1 MQYLDLLGLQQLW
14 TSAKAKFAT
23 KGTLANSGITD
34 GYSSIETGTV
44 VPIRNIENGILAD
57 IITGSDNHK
66 IKTQYVSVDVTGGLA
81 TTSYVDTKVGAVTVP
96 AYTLTKSTSTDYAAV
111 YHLQKDG
118 ANVGE
123 AINIPKDMVVESGKV
138 VWGSYADGK
147 FTPATDKTNATPYVE
162 LTLANSS
169 ANKIYIAVADLVN
182 EHQAGTGISI
192 TNNTDGTRTI
202 GITNALN
209 TKIDDS
215 FVRFDVAKG
224 VDWKGNGIQM
234 HKNSGS
240 IHTLLKAGEDESLVI
255 TDENVGSTKVPTIT
269 LNSTIRDEINT
280 TKSTADTNKTN
291 LEALT
296 KRVDGI
302 VATGGEAN
310 QNAYS
315 NIKVGSTTLAATSK
329 TDTVVFTAGR
339 SISVAGGTVGGNKS
353 VSVSHVVPTGAA
365 ANTTG
370 FYKFATDSTGH
381 ATNLTAVAAS
391 DINALIGAHSLT
403 LSNTNA
409 TNDTA
414 AITIGSTSY
423 TVGPIPL
430 GNETDP
436 AEGTVRYILNH

>member
-23 KGTLANSGITD
+23 KDTLANSGITD
-34 GYSSIETGTV
+34 GYSSIETGSV
-44 VPIRNIENGILAD
+44 VPIKNLKNGILAD

-66 IKTQYVSVDVTGGLA
+66 LKTQYVTVDATGGLA
-81 TTSYVDTKVGAVTVP
+81 TTSYVDTKVGAVKVP

-138 VWGSYADGK
+138 VWGSYSDGV
-147 FTPATDKTNATPYVE
+147 FTPATDKKDATPYVE
-162 LTLANSS
+162 LTLANST

-182 EHQAGTGISI
+182 EHKAGTGISI

-202 GITNALN
+202 ALASTYIGNINKSVKSFSKTTQSIAAVVNDGTFIDIISPGDGITFSATENALAAVTIDDTTM
-209 TKIDDS
+209 TKI
-215 FVRFDVAKG
+215 
-224 VDWKGNGIQM
+224 
-234 HKNSGS
+234 
-240 IHTLLKAGEDESLVI
+240 
-255 TDENVGSTKVPTIT
+255 
-269 LNSTIRDEINT
+269 NT
-280 TKSTADTNKTN
+280 AKSTADTNKTN

-310 QNAYS
+310 QDAYS

-329 TDTVVFTAGR
+329 TDTVEFAG
-339 SISVAGGTVGGNKS
+339 SGMITVAGSTAAGKKITIIHGT
-353 VSVSHVVPTGAA
+353 PTGAA
-365 ANTTG
+365 TNTAG

-391 DINALIGAHSLT
+391 DITALIGAHSLT
-403 LSNTNA
+403 LSKTNA
-409 TNDTA
+409 NNDTA

-430 GNETDP
+430 GDSTNP
-436 AEGTVRYILNH
+436 VEGTVHYILNH

>member
-34 GYSSIETGTV
+34 GYSSIETGSV

-66 IKTQYVSVDVTGGLA
+66 IKTQYVTVDTAGGLA
-81 TTSYVDTKVGAVTVP
+81 TTNYVDTKVGAVKVP
-96 AYTLTKSTSTDYAAV
+96 AYTLTKSTSTNYAAV

-138 VWGSYADGK
+138 VWGSYVDGV
-147 FTPATDKTNATPYVE
+147 FTPATDKKNATPYVE

-182 EHQAGTGISI
+182 EHKAGTGIAI

-202 GITNALN
+202 ALTSTYNAMVN
-209 TKIDDS
+209 AAVKA
-215 FVRFDVAKG
+215 FG
-224 VDWKGNGIQM
+224 VDATHPTKFIA
-234 HKNSGS
+234 KTNSGTVDVFNLS
-240 IHTLLKAGEDESLVI
+240 PDLVWTDTDSTPTMEISNGLKGII
-255 TDENVGSTKVPTIT
+255 TDADT
-269 LNSTIRDEINT
+269 LS
-280 TKSTADTNKTN
+280 KTNKTS
-291 LEALT
+291 LDALT

-302 VATGGEAN
+302 IATGGEAN
-310 QNAYS
+310 QDAYS
-315 NIKVGSTTLAATSK
+315 KIKVGSTTLAATSK
-329 TDTVVFTAGR
+329 TDTVEFAGDGL
-339 SISVAGGTVGGNKS
+339 ISVSGSTSAGKKVTIVHSN
-353 VSVSHVVPTGAA
+353 PTGAA
-365 ANTTG
+365 VKAAG
-370 FYKFATDSTGH
+370 FYKFATTAAGH
-381 ATNLTAVAAS
+381 ATNLTAVTAS
-391 DINALIGAHSLT
+391 DITALIGAHSLT
-403 LSNTNA
+403 LSKTNA

-430 GNETDP
+430 GDETKP

>member
-44 VPIRNIENGILAD
+44 VPIRNLENGILAD
-57 IITGSDNHK
+57 ITTGSDNHK
-66 IKTQYVSVDVTGGLA
+66 LKTTYVSVDSASGLA
-81 TTSYVDTKVGAVTVP
+81 TTSYVDTKVGAVKVP

-138 VWGSYADGK
+138 VWGSYSDGT
-147 FTPATDKTNATPYVE
+147 FTPATDKKNATPYVE
-162 LTLANSS
+162 LTLANST

-182 EHQAGTGISI
+182 EHKAGTGIEI

-202 GITNALN
+202 ALTDAVNTQLSAIISGFLPDTDGNKLIALAGNNQVNVFTTNNGLQISTDKNQQAVVGLN
-209 TKIDDS
+209 ESTKTKIAD
-215 FVRFDVAKG
+215 
-224 VDWKGNGIQM
+224 
-234 HKNSGS
+234 
-240 IHTLLKAGEDESLVI
+240 
-255 TDENVGSTKVPTIT
+255 
-269 LNSTIRDEINT
+269 
-280 TKSTADTNKTN
+280 ADTLSKANKGN

-310 QNAYS
+310 QDAYS

-329 TDTVVFTAGR
+329 TDTVEFAG
-339 SISVAGGTVGGNKS
+339 SGLISVAGSTAAGKKVTIGHSN
-353 VSVSHVVPTGAA
+353 PTGAA
-365 ANTTG
+365 VKAAG
-370 FYKFATDSTGH
+370 FYKFATDAAGH
-381 ATNLTAVAAS
+381 ATGLTAVAAS
-391 DINALIGAHSLT
+391 DITALIGAHSLT
-403 LSNTNA
+403 LSKTNA
-409 TNDTA
+409 ANDTA

-430 GNETDP
+430 GDETNP

>member
-34 GYSSIETGTV
+34 GYSSIETGSV
-44 VPIRNIENGILAD
+44 VSIKNLENGILAD

-66 IKTQYVSVDVTGGLA
+66 LKTQYVTVDATGGLA
-81 TTSYVDTKVGAVTVP
+81 TTNYVNTKVDAVKAP

-111 YHLQKDG
+111 YHLQKNG
-118 ANVGE
+118 TNVGE

-138 VWGSYADGK
+138 VWGSYSDGV
-147 FTPATDKTNATPYVE
+147 FTPATDKKNATPYVE
-162 LTLANSS
+162 LTLANST

-182 EHQAGTGISI
+182 EHKAGTGIQI

-202 GITNALN
+202 GITDALN
-209 TKIDDS
+209 TKIDQS
-215 FVRFDVAKG
+215 FIGFSMEDE
-224 VDWKGNGIQM
+224 
-234 HKNSGS
+234 
-240 IHTLLKAGEDESLVI
+240 HTLRANRNNG
-255 TDENVGSTKVPTIT
+255 
-269 LNSTIRDEINT
+269 T
-280 TKSTADTNKTN
+280 TKNVLSTDDNFVIGTSLTADASIKLSSELTTKIDTAKSQSDTNKTN
-291 LEALT
+291 LAALT

-310 QNAYS
+310 QDAYS

-329 TDTVVFTAGR
+329 TDTVEFAGSRMITVASSTA
-339 SISVAGGTVGGNKS
+339 AGKKVTII
-353 VSVSHVVPTGAA
+353 HDTPTGAA
-365 ANTTG
+365 AKTTG
-370 FYKFATDSTGH
+370 FYKFATDSAGH
-381 ATNLTAVAAS
+381 ATGLTAVAAS
-391 DINALIGAHSLT
+391 DITALIGAHSLT
-403 LSNTNA
+403 LSKTNA
-409 TNDTA
+409 ANDTA

-430 GNETDP
+430 GDETNP

>member
-14 TSAKAKFAT
+14 TSAKAKFAA

-34 GYSSIETGTV
+34 GYSSIETGSVT
-44 VPIRNIENGILAD
+44 PIRNLENGILAD
-57 IITGSDNHK
+57 IATGSDSHK
-66 IKTQYVSVDVTGGLA
+66 IKPVYVSVDGAGGLA
-81 TTSYVDTKVGAVTVP
+81 STSYVDTKVGAVKVP
-96 AYTLTKSTSTDYAAV
+96 AYTITKSTSTDYAAV

-138 VWGSYADGK
+138 VWGSYADGT
-147 FTPATDKTNATPYVE
+147 FTPATDKKNATPYVE
-162 LTLANSS
+162 LTLANST

-182 EHQAGTGISI
+182 EHKAGTGITI
-192 TNNTDGTRTI
+192 TNNSDGTRTI
-202 GITNALN
+202 GLDEETNG
-209 TKIDDS
+209 KILASIVAFTTAGQQLVGMNNNGDDNPVLTTDDS
-215 FVRFDVAKG
+215 LTIKFDDSAEVPVIGLSTTIKNT
-224 VDWKGNGIQM
+224 VD
-234 HKNSGS
+234 
-240 IHTLLKAGEDESLVI
+240 
-255 TDENVGSTKVPTIT
+255 
-269 LNSTIRDEINT
+269 T
-280 TKSTADTNKTN
+280 TKSTADTNKTD
-291 LEALT
+291 LAALT

-310 QNAYS
+310 QDAYS

-329 TDTVVFTAGR
+329 TDTVVF
-339 SISVAGGTVGGNKS
+339 AGGTNISASASNAAGSKS
-353 VSVSHVVPTGAA
+353 VSFSHATPTGAA

-370 FYKFATDSTGH
+370 FYKFATDATGH

-391 DINALIGAHSLT
+391 DITALIGAHSLT
-403 LSNTNA
+403 LSKTNA
-409 TNDTA
+409 ENDTA

-430 GNETDP
+430 GDSTNP

>member
-34 GYSSIETGTV
+34 GYSSIETGSV
-44 VPIRNIENGILAD
+44 VPIKNLENGILAD

-66 IKTQYVSVDVTGGLA
+66 LKTQYVTVDATGGLA
-81 TTSYVDTKVGAVTVP
+81 TTSYVDTKVGAVKVP

-138 VWGSYADGK
+138 VWGSYADGV
-147 FTPATDKTNATPYVE
+147 FTPATDKKNATPYVE
-162 LTLANSS
+162 LTLANST

-182 EHQAGTGISI
+182 EHNAGTGISI

-209 TKIDDS
+209 TKINQSIIS
-215 FVRFDVAKG
+215 FSVEDE
-224 VDWKGNGIQM
+224 
-234 HKNSGS
+234 
-240 IHTLLKAGEDESLVI
+240 HTLRAGRND
-255 TDENVGSTKVPTIT
+255 G
-269 LNSTIRDEINT
+269 T
-280 TKSTADTNKTN
+280 TKNVLSTDDNFVIGTSLTADASIKLSSELTTKIDTAKSQSDTNKTN

-310 QNAYS
+310 QDAYS

-329 TDTVVFTAGR
+329 TDTVVF
-339 SISVAGGTVGGNKS
+339 AGGTNISASASNAAGSKS
-353 VSVSHVVPTGAA
+353 VSFSHATPTGAA
-365 ANTTG
+365 AKTTG
-370 FYKFATDSTGH
+370 FYKFATDATGH

-391 DINALIGAHSLT
+391 DITALIGAHSLT
-403 LSNTNA
+403 LSKTNA
-409 TNDTA
+409 ANDTA

-430 GNETDP
+430 GDETNP

>member
-44 VPIRNIENGILAD
+44 VPIRNLENGILAD
-57 IITGSDNHK
+57 ITTGSDNHK
-66 IKTQYVSVDVTGGLA
+66 LKTTYVSVDGAGGLA
-81 TTSYVDTKVGAVTVP
+81 TTSYVDTKVGAVKVP

-138 VWGSYADGK
+138 VWGSYSDGT
-147 FTPATDKTNATPYVE
+147 FTPATDKKNATPYVE
-162 LTLANSS
+162 LTLANST

-182 EHQAGTGISI
+182 EHKAGTGISI

-202 GITNALN
+202 ELGADVNA
-209 TKIDDS
+209 KINESVIS
-215 FVRFDVAKG
+215 FSVPEE
-224 VDWKGNGIQM
+224 GNKLLC
-234 HKNSGS
+234 HKNNNNSATILTGDGS
-240 IHTLLKAGEDESLVI
+240 NVIIGENSDGIAEI
-255 TDENVGSTKVPTIT
+255 TINADILDNV
-269 LNSTIRDEINT
+269 NT
-280 TKSTADTNKTN
+280 AKSQSDTNKTN

-310 QNAYS
+310 QDAYS

-329 TDTVVFTAGR
+329 TDTVEFAG
-339 SISVAGGTVGGNKS
+339 SGLISVAGSTAAGKKVTIGHSN
-353 VSVSHVVPTGAA
+353 PTGAA
-365 ANTTG
+365 VKAAG
-370 FYKFATDSTGH
+370 FYKFATDAAGH
-381 ATNLTAVAAS
+381 ATGLTAVAAS
-391 DINALIGAHSLT
+391 DITALIGAHSLT
-403 LSNTNA
+403 LSKTNA
-409 TNDTA
+409 ANDTA

-430 GNETDP
+430 GDETNP

>member
-14 TSAKAKFAT
+14 TSAKAKFAA

-34 GYSSIETGTV
+34 GYSSIETGSVT
-44 VPIRNIENGILAD
+44 PIRNLENGILAD
-57 IITGSDNHK
+57 IATGSDSHK
-66 IKTQYVSVDVTGGLA
+66 IKPVYVSVDGAGGLA
-81 TTSYVDTKVGAVTVP
+81 STSYVDTKVGAVKVP
-96 AYTLTKSTSTDYAAV
+96 AYTITKSTSTDYAAV

-182 EHQAGTGISI
+182 EHKAGTGISI
-192 TNNTDGTRTI
+192 TNNSDGTRTI
-202 GITNALN
+202 AVTSALN
-209 TKIDDS
+209 TAVNAAVKAFEVNAEDPKTLI
-215 FVRFDVAKG
+215 AKT
-224 VDWKGNGIQM
+224 
-234 HKNSGS
+234 NSGTVDVFKLDP
-240 IHTLLKAGEDESLVI
+240 TLDWED
-255 TDENVGSTKVPTIT
+255 TDNKRLGLSSVLYGTI
-269 LNSTIRDEINT
+269 ND
-280 TKSTADTNKTN
+280 ADTLSKANKTN

-310 QNAYS
+310 QDAYS

-329 TDTVVFTAGR
+329 TDTVVF
-339 SISVAGGTVGGNKS
+339 AGGTNISASASNAAGSKS
-353 VSVSHVVPTGAA
+353 VSFSHATPTGAA
-365 ANTTG
+365 AKTTG
-370 FYKFATDSTGH
+370 FYKFATDATGH

-391 DINALIGAHSLT
+391 DITALIGAHSLT
-403 LSNTNA
+403 LSKTNA
-409 TNDTA
+409 ENDTA

-430 GNETDP
+430 GDSTNP

>member
-34 GYSSIETGTV
+34 GYSSIEIGTV
-44 VPIRNIENGILAD
+44 VPIKNLENGILAD

-66 IKTQYVSVDVTGGLA
+66 LKTMYVSVDNAGGLA
-81 TTSYVDTKVGAVTVP
+81 TTSYVDTKVGAVKVP

-138 VWGSYADGK
+138 VWGSYTDGT
-147 FTPATDKTNATPYVE
+147 FTPATDKKNATPYVE

-182 EHQAGTGISI
+182 EHKAGTGISI

-202 GITNALN
+202 GLTNAVNL
-209 TKIDDS
+209 KID
-215 FVRFDVAKG
+215 
-224 VDWKGNGIQM
+224 
-234 HKNSGS
+234 GS
-240 IHTLLKAGEDESLVI
+240 IHGFGVQSADSKALAALVNDGGSIPAFHVGDGLDINATKTDALLKIND
-255 TDENVGSTKVPTIT
+255 DTIAK
-269 LNSTIRDEINT
+269 INT
-280 TKSTADTNKTN
+280 TKTQSDTNKTN

-310 QNAYS
+310 QDAYS
-315 NIKVGSTTLAATSK
+315 NIKVSNTTLAATSK
-329 TDTVVFTAGR
+329 TDTVEFAGSSMITVSGSTA
-339 SISVAGGTVGGNKS
+339 AGKKVTIV
-353 VSVSHVVPTGAA
+353 HDTPTGAA
-365 ANTTG
+365 AKTAG

-381 ATNLTAVAAS
+381 ATNLTAVAAK
-391 DINALIGAHSLT
+391 DITALIGAHGLT
-403 LSNTNA
+403 LSKTNA
-409 TNDTA
+409 ANDTA

-430 GNETDP
+430 GDETNP

>member
-23 KGTLANSGITD
+23 KGALANSGITD

-44 VPIRNIENGILAD
+44 VPIRNLENGILAD

-66 IKTQYVSVDVTGGLA
+66 IKTQYVSVDADGGLA
-81 TTSYVDTKVGAVTVP
+81 TTNYVDTKVGAVKVP

-138 VWGSYADGK
+138 VWGSYADGT
-147 FTPATDKTNATPYVE
+147 FTPATDKKDAAPYVE
-162 LTLANSS
+162 LTLANST

-182 EHQAGTGISI
+182 EHTAGTGIEI

-209 TKIDDS
+209 TNINKSLKGFGKAVDS
-215 FVRFDVAKG
+215 
-224 VDWKGNGIQM
+224 
-234 HKNSGS
+234 
-240 IHTLLKAGEDESLVI
+240 TLLAYTNDGNPVSMFKPGDSLNLSGVGTSED
-255 TDENVGSTKVPTIT
+255 PYT
-269 LNSTIRDEINT
+269 LNIATDVTTKINT
-280 TKSTADTNKTN
+280 AKSQSDTNKTN

-310 QNAYS
+310 QDAYS
-315 NIKVGSTTLAATSK
+315 NIKVGTTTLAATSK
-329 TDTVVFTAGR
+329 TDTVEFAG
-339 SISVAGGTVGGNKS
+339 SDVISVTGSTDAGKKVTIVHSN
-353 VSVSHVVPTGAA
+353 PTGAA
-365 ANTTG
+365 VKPAG
-370 FYKFATDSTGH
+370 FYKFATTAAGH

-391 DINALIGAHSLT
+391 DITALIGAHSLT
-403 LSNTNA
+403 LSKTNA
-409 TNDTA
+409 ANDTA

-430 GNETDP
+430 GDETNP
-436 AEGTVRYILNH
+436 AEDTVRYILNH

>member
-34 GYSSIETGTV
+34 GYSSIETGPV
-44 VPIRNIENGILAD
+44 VPIRNLENGILAD

-66 IKTQYVSVDVTGGLA
+66 LKTQYVTVDTASGLA
-81 TTSYVDTKVGAVTVP
+81 TTNYVNTKVGAVKVP

-138 VWGSYADGK
+138 VWGSYSDGT
-147 FTPATDKTNATPYVE
+147 FTPATDKKNATPYVE

-182 EHQAGTGISI
+182 EHKAGTGIEI

-202 GITNALN
+202 GITSALN
-209 TKIDDS
+209 TKINQS
-215 FVRFDVAKG
+215 FIGFSVA
-224 VDWKGNGIQM
+224 DE
-234 HKNSGS
+234 
-240 IHTLLKAGEDESLVI
+240 HTLRANRNDG
-255 TDENVGSTKVPTIT
+255 
-269 LNSTIRDEINT
+269 T
-280 TKSTADTNKTN
+280 TKNVLSTDDNFVIGTSLTADASIKLSSELTTKIDTAKSQSDTNKTN
-291 LEALT
+291 LAALT

-310 QNAYS
+310 QDAYS

-329 TDTVVFTAGR
+329 TDTVEFAG
-339 SISVAGGTVGGNKS
+339 SSMITVAGSTDAGKTVTIT
-353 VSVSHVVPTGAA
+353 HDTPTGAA
-365 ANTTG
+365 AKTAG

-381 ATNLTAVAAS
+381 ATNLTAVAAR
-391 DINALIGAHSLT
+391 DITALIGAHSLT
-403 LSNTNA
+403 LSKTNA
-409 TNDTA
+409 ANDTA

-430 GNETDP
+430 GDETNP
-436 AEGTVRYILNH
+436 AKDTVRYILNH

>member
-44 VPIRNIENGILAD
+44 VPIRNLKNGILAD
-57 IITGSDNHK
+57 IIPGSNNHK
-66 IKTQYVSVDVTGGLA
+66 LKTTYVSVDGADGLA
-81 TTSYVDTKVGAVTVP
+81 TTDYVNTKVSAVKVP

-138 VWGSYADGK
+138 VWGSYADGT
-147 FTPATDKTNATPYVE
+147 FTPATDKKNATPYVE

-182 EHQAGTGISI
+182 EHKAGTGISI

-202 GITNALN
+202 GITDTYVTNINRSLYAFNAIKGGILTAVSN
-209 TKIDDS
+209 SGQSMTALLSKDGILIDKNQDDEPVISIAPEYLTKINT
-215 FVRFDVAKG
+215 AKT
-224 VDWKGNGIQM
+224 Q
-234 HKNSGS
+234 S
-240 IHTLLKAGEDESLVI
+240 
-255 TDENVGSTKVPTIT
+255 
-269 LNSTIRDEINT
+269 
-280 TKSTADTNKTN
+280 DTNKTN
-291 LEALT
+291 LDVLT

-310 QNAYS
+310 QDAYS
-315 NIKVGSTTLAATSK
+315 NIKVGSTTLTATSK
-329 TDTVVFTAGR
+329 TDTVEFVGSNEITVIGSNSAGKKVT
-339 SISVAGGTVGGNKS
+339 IVHDT
-353 VSVSHVVPTGAA
+353 PTGAA
-365 ANTTG
+365 AKTAG
-370 FYKFATDSTGH
+370 FYKFATDATGH
-381 ATNLTAVAAS
+381 ATGLTAVAAS
-391 DINALIGAHSLT
+391 DITALIGAHGLT
-403 LSNTNA
+403 LSKTNA
-409 TNDTA
+409 ENDTA

-430 GNETDP
+430 GNETNP

>member
-44 VPIRNIENGILAD
+44 GPVRNLENGILAD

-66 IKTQYVSVDVTGGLA
+66 LKTTYVSVDADGGLA
-81 TTSYVDTKVGAVTVP
+81 TTNYVNTRVGAVKVP

-138 VWGSYADGK
+138 VWGSYADGT
-147 FTPATDKTNATPYVE
+147 FTPATDKKNATPYVE
-162 LTLANSS
+162 LTLANST

-182 EHQAGTGISI
+182 EHKAGTGIEI

-209 TKIDDS
+209 TKIDKSVVS
-215 FVRFDVAKG
+215 F
-224 VDWKGNGIQM
+224 
-234 HKNSGS
+234 SGS
-240 IHTLLKAGEDESLVI
+240 QEAI
-255 TDENVGSTKVPTIT
+255 TATTNNGNNVVAFEMTDGIEGVKGTNGTWA
-269 LNSTIRDEINT
+269 IRVDEITRNQIT
-280 TKSTADTNKTN
+280 NADTLSKTNKTD
-291 LEALT
+291 LAALT

-310 QNAYS
+310 QDAYS

-329 TDTVVFTAGR
+329 TDTVEFAGAGL
-339 SISVAGGTVGGNKS
+339 ISVAGSTAAGKLVTIGHSN
-353 VSVSHVVPTGAA
+353 PTGAA
-365 ANTTG
+365 VKAAG
-370 FYKFATDSTGH
+370 FYKFATDAAGH

-391 DINALIGAHSLT
+391 DITALIGAHSLT
-403 LSNTNA
+403 LSKTNA
-409 TNDTA
+409 ANDTA

-430 GNETDP
+430 GDQTNP

>member
-14 TSAKAKFAT
+14 TSAKAKFAS

-44 VPIRNIENGILAD
+44 VPIKNLENGILAD

-66 IKTQYVSVDVTGGLA
+66 IKTQYVTVDHADGLA
-81 TTSYVDTKVGAVTVP
+81 TTSYVDTKVGAVKVP

-118 ANVGE
+118 TNVGE

-138 VWGSYADGK
+138 VWGSYTDGT
-147 FTPATDKTNATPYVE
+147 FTPATDKKNATPYVE
-162 LTLANSS
+162 LTLANST

-182 EHQAGTGISI
+182 EHKAGTGIEI

-202 GITNALN
+202 GLTSTYNAMVN
-209 TKIDDS
+209 AAVKA
-215 FVRFDVAKG
+215 FG
-224 VDWKGNGIQM
+224 VDAEHPTKFIA
-234 HKNSGS
+234 KTNSGTVDVFKLSPDLVWTDTNS
-240 IHTLLKAGEDESLVI
+240 IPTMEISTGMKDIINDADTLSK
-255 TDENVGSTKVPTIT
+255 
-269 LNSTIRDEINT
+269 
-280 TKSTADTNKTN
+280 TNKTN

-302 VATGGEAN
+302 VETGGEAN
-310 QNAYS
+310 QDAYS

-329 TDTVVFTAGR
+329 TDTVAFAGGTN
-339 SISVAGGTVGGNKS
+339 ISVAGSTAGGNKS
-353 VSVSHVVPTGAA
+353 VSFSHAVPTGAA
-365 ANTTG
+365 AKTAG

-391 DINALIGAHSLT
+391 DITALIGAHSLT
-403 LSNTNA
+403 LSKTNA

-430 GNETDP
+430 GDETKP

>member
-44 VPIRNIENGILAD
+44 IPIRNLENGILAD
-57 IITGSDNHK
+57 IATGSDNHK
-66 IKTQYVSVDVTGGLA
+66 LKTIYVSVDDAGGLA
-81 TTSYVDTKVGAVTVP
+81 TTNYVDTKVGAVKVP

-138 VWGSYADGK
+138 VWGSYVDGA
-147 FTPATDKTNATPYVE
+147 FTPATDKKNATPYVE

-182 EHQAGTGISI
+182 EHKAGTGIEI

-209 TKIDDS
+209 TNINKSLKGFGKAVDS
-215 FVRFDVAKG
+215 
-224 VDWKGNGIQM
+224 
-234 HKNSGS
+234 
-240 IHTLLKAGEDESLVI
+240 TLLAYTNDGNPVNIFKPGDSL
-255 TDENVGSTKVPTIT
+255 NLSGVGTSNDPYT
-269 LNSTIRDEINT
+269 LNIATDVTTKINT
-280 TKSTADTNKTN
+280 AKSQSDTNKTN

-302 VATGGEAN
+302 VETGGEAN

-329 TDTVVFTAGR
+329 TDTVEFAG
-339 SISVAGGTVGGNKS
+339 SNLISVAGSTAAGKKVTIDHSN
-353 VSVSHVVPTGAA
+353 PTGAA
-365 ANTTG
+365 VKAVG
-370 FYKFATDSTGH
+370 FYKFATDAAGH
-381 ATNLTAVAAS
+381 ATGLTAVAAS
-391 DINALIGAHSLT
+391 DITALIGAHSLT
-403 LSNTNA
+403 LSKTNA
-409 TNDTA
+409 ANDTA

-430 GNETDP
+430 GDETKP

>member
-14 TSAKAKFAT
+14 TSAKAKFAA

-34 GYSSIETGTV
+34 GYSSIETGSVT
-44 VPIRNIENGILAD
+44 PIRNLDNGILAD
-57 IITGSDNHK
+57 IATGSDSHK
-66 IKTQYVSVDVTGGLA
+66 IKPVYVSVDGAGGLA
-81 TTSYVDTKVGAVTVP
+81 STNYVDTKVGAVKVP

-138 VWGSYADGK
+138 VWGSYADGV
-147 FTPATDKTNATPYVE
+147 FTPATDKKNATPYVE
-162 LTLANSS
+162 LTLANST

-182 EHQAGTGISI
+182 EHKAGTGISI

-202 GITNALN
+202 ALTSTYNTMVNAAVKAFGTDAEHP
-209 TKIDDS
+209 TKFI
-215 FVRFDVAKG
+215 AKT
-224 VDWKGNGIQM
+224 
-234 HKNSGS
+234 NSGTVDVFTIGPNLS
-240 IHTLLKAGEDESLVI
+240 WQDTNPLTLDVSNGLMG
-255 TDENVGSTKVPTIT
+255 TINDADT
-269 LNSTIRDEINT
+269 LS
-280 TKSTADTNKTN
+280 KTNKTS

-310 QNAYS
+310 QDAYS

-329 TDTVVFTAGR
+329 TDTVEFAG
-339 SISVAGGTVGGNKS
+339 SSMITVAGSTAAGKKVTIT
-353 VSVSHVVPTGAA
+353 HDTPTGAA
-365 ANTTG
+365 AKTAG

-391 DINALIGAHSLT
+391 DITALIGAHSLT
-403 LSNTNA
+403 LSKTNA
-409 TNDTA
+409 ANDTA

-430 GNETDP
+430 GDETNP

>member
-44 VPIRNIENGILAD
+44 VPIRNLENGILAD

-66 IKTQYVSVDVTGGLA
+66 IKTHYVSVDAAGGLA
-81 TTSYVDTKVGAVTVP
+81 TTSYVDTKVGAVKVP
-96 AYTLTKSTSTDYAAV
+96 AYTLAKSTSTDYAAV
-111 YHLQKDG
+111 YRLQKDG

-138 VWGSYADGK
+138 VWGSYANGT
-147 FTPATDKTNATPYVE
+147 FTPATDKKNATPYVE
-162 LTLANSS
+162 LTLANST

-182 EHQAGTGISI
+182 EHKAGTGIEI

-202 GITNALN
+202 ALTSTYNTMVNAAV
-209 TKIDDS
+209 KS
-215 FVRFDVAKG
+215 FE
-224 VDWKGNGIQM
+224 VDAEHPSNFIART
-234 HKNSGS
+234 NSGTVDVFKLDP
-240 IHTLLKAGEDESLVI
+240 TLIWQD
-255 TDENVGSTKVPTIT
+255 TDERRLGLSDT
-269 LNSTIRDEINT
+269 LNKTINDADLLS
-280 TKSTADTNKTN
+280 KSNKTG
-291 LEALT
+291 LDALT

-310 QNAYS
+310 QDAYS

-329 TDTVVFTAGR
+329 TDTVEFAGSNIITITGSTTAGKKVTIAH
-339 SISVAGGTVGGNKS
+339 SN
-353 VSVSHVVPTGAA
+353 PTGAA
-365 ANTTG
+365 VKAAG
-370 FYKFATDSTGH
+370 FYKFATDAAGH

-391 DINALIGAHSLT
+391 DITTLIGAHSLT
-403 LSNTNA
+403 LSKTNA
-409 TNDTA
+409 ENDTA

-430 GNETDP
+430 GDETKP

>member
-14 TSAKAKFAT
+14 TSAKAKFAA

-34 GYSSIETGTV
+34 GYSSIETGSVT
-44 VPIRNIENGILAD
+44 PIRNLENGILAD
-57 IITGSDNHK
+57 IATGSDSHK
-66 IKTQYVSVDVTGGLA
+66 IKPVYVSVDGAGGLA
-81 TTSYVDTKVGAVTVP
+81 STSYVDTKVGAVKVP
-96 AYTLTKSTSTDYAAV
+96 AYTITKSTSTDYAAV

-138 VWGSYADGK
+138 VWGSYADGT
-147 FTPATDKTNATPYVE
+147 FTPATDKKNATPYVE
-162 LTLANSS
+162 LTLANST

-182 EHQAGTGISI
+182 EHKAGTGISI

-202 GITNALN
+202 GLTNAVNTQLSAIISGFLPDEDGSKVVALAGDNQVNVFTTNNGLQVSTDKNQQAVVGLN
-209 TKIDDS
+209 ESIKTKITDAD
-215 FVRFDVAKG
+215 
-224 VDWKGNGIQM
+224 
-234 HKNSGS
+234 
-240 IHTLLKAGEDESLVI
+240 TLSK
-255 TDENVGSTKVPTIT
+255 
-269 LNSTIRDEINT
+269 
-280 TKSTADTNKTN
+280 TNKTN

-310 QNAYS
+310 QDAYS

-329 TDTVVFTAGR
+329 TDTVVF
-339 SISVAGGTVGGNKS
+339 AGGTNISASASNAAGNKS
-353 VSVSHVVPTGAA
+353 VSFSHATPTGAA
-365 ANTTG
+365 AKTTG
-370 FYKFATDSTGH
+370 FYKFATDATGH

-391 DINALIGAHSLT
+391 DITALIGAHSLT
-403 LSNTNA
+403 LSKTNA
-409 TNDTA
+409 ENDTA

-430 GNETDP
+430 GDSTNP
-436 AEGTVRYILNH
+436 AEGTVHYILNH

>member
-34 GYSSIETGTV
+34 GYSSIETGSV
-44 VPIRNIENGILAD
+44 VSIKNLENGILAD
-57 IITGSDNHK
+57 IIPGSNNHK
-66 IKTQYVSVDVTGGLA
+66 LKTTYVSVDATGGLA
-81 TTSYVDTKVGAVTVP
+81 TTNYVDTKVGAVKVP

-138 VWGSYADGK
+138 VWGSYSDGT
-147 FTPATDKTNATPYVE
+147 FTPATDKKNATPYVE
-162 LTLANSS
+162 LTLANST

-182 EHQAGTGISI
+182 EHKAGTGIEI

-202 GITNALN
+202 GITNAVNL
-209 TKIDDS
+209 KINQSIHGFGVHTTDS
-215 FVRFDVAKG
+215 KALAAHVNDG
-224 VDWKGNGIQM
+224 
-234 HKNSGS
+234 GS
-240 IHTLLKAGEDESLVI
+240 IPAFHVGDGLDINATETDALLKIND
-255 TDENVGSTKVPTIT
+255 DTIAK
-269 LNSTIRDEINT
+269 INT
-280 TKSTADTNKTN
+280 AKSQSDTNKTN

-310 QNAYS
+310 QDAYS

-329 TDTVVFTAGR
+329 TDTVEFAG
-339 SISVAGGTVGGNKS
+339 SGLISVAGSTAAGKKVTIGHSN
-353 VSVSHVVPTGAA
+353 PTGAA
-365 ANTTG
+365 VKSAG
-370 FYKFATDSTGH
+370 FYKFATDAAGH
-381 ATNLTAVAAS
+381 ATGLTAVAAS
-391 DINALIGAHSLT
+391 DITALIGAHSLT
-403 LSNTNA
+403 LSKTNA
-409 TNDTA
+409 ANDTA

-430 GNETDP
+430 GNETNP

>member
-66 IKTQYVSVDVTGGLA
+66 IKTQYVSVDAAGGLA

-138 VWGSYADGK
+138 VWGSYADGT
-147 FTPATDKTNATPYVE
+147 FTPATDKKNATPYIE

-182 EHQAGTGISI
+182 EHKAGTGISI

-202 GITNALN
+202 ALTSTYATNINKSVKSFGGSQEAITATTNDGNTVIAFEMTGGIEGVQGQGN
-209 TKIDDS
+209 TGTWAI
-215 FVRFDVAKG
+215 R
-224 VDWKGNGIQM
+224 VDEATRNQIEG
-234 HKNSGS
+234 
-240 IHTLLKAGEDESLVI
+240 
-255 TDENVGSTKVPTIT
+255 
-269 LNSTIRDEINT
+269 
-280 TKSTADTNKTN
+280 ADTLSKSNKTD
-291 LEALT
+291 LDALT

-310 QNAYS
+310 QDAYS

-329 TDTVVFTAGR
+329 TDTVEFAGAGL
-339 SISVAGGTVGGNKS
+339 ISVSGSTAAGKKVTIGHSN
-353 VSVSHVVPTGAA
+353 PTGAA
-365 ANTTG
+365 VKAAG
-370 FYKFATDSTGH
+370 FYKFATDAAGH

-391 DINALIGAHSLT
+391 DITALIGAHSLT
-403 LSNTNA
+403 LSETNA

-430 GNETDP
+430 GKETDP

>member
-34 GYSSIETGTV
+34 GYSSIETGSV
-44 VPIRNIENGILAD
+44 VPIRNLENGVLAD
-57 IITGSDNHK
+57 ITTGSDNHK
-66 IKTQYVSVDVTGGLA
+66 LKATYVTVDATGGLA
-81 TTSYVDTKVGAVTVP
+81 TTNYVDTKVGTVKVP

-138 VWGSYADGK
+138 VWGSYADGV
-147 FTPATDKTNATPYVE
+147 FTPATDKKNATPYVE
-162 LTLANSS
+162 LTLANST

-182 EHQAGTGISI
+182 EHKAGTGISI

-202 GITNALN
+202 ALTAMYNTMVNAAVKAFGTDAESPTKLIAKTNSGMVDVFKLSPDLAWED
-209 TKIDDS
+209 TDS
-215 FVRFDVAKG
+215 TPTMEISNGLKG
-224 VDWKGNGIQM
+224 VINDAD
-234 HKNSGS
+234 
-240 IHTLLKAGEDESLVI
+240 TLSK
-255 TDENVGSTKVPTIT
+255 
-269 LNSTIRDEINT
+269 
-280 TKSTADTNKTN
+280 TNKTN

-310 QNAYS
+310 QDAYS

-329 TDTVVFTAGR
+329 TDTVEFAG
-339 SISVAGGTVGGNKS
+339 SGLISVAGSTAAGKKVTIGHSN
-353 VSVSHVVPTGAA
+353 PTGAA
-365 ANTTG
+365 VKAAG
-370 FYKFATDSTGH
+370 FYKFATDAAGH

-391 DINALIGAHSLT
+391 DITALIGAHSLT
-403 LSNTNA
+403 LSRTNA
-409 TNDTA
+409 ANDTA

-430 GNETDP
+430 GDETKP

>member
-44 VPIRNIENGILAD
+44 GPIRNLKNGILAD

-66 IKTQYVSVDVTGGLA
+66 LKTTYVSVDDDGGLA
-81 TTSYVDTKVGAVTVP
+81 TTNYVNTKVGAVKVP
-96 AYTLTKSTSTDYAAV
+96 AYTLTKATSTDYAAV

-118 ANVGE
+118 VNVGE

-138 VWGSYADGK
+138 VWGSYADGV

-162 LTLANSS
+162 LTLANKT

-182 EHQAGTGISI
+182 EHKAGTGIQI

-209 TKIDDS
+209 TKIEQS
-215 FVRFDVAKG
+215 FIGFG
-224 VDWKGNGIQM
+224 VEDE
-234 HKNSGS
+234 
-240 IHTLLKAGEDESLVI
+240 HTLRANMNNGTTKNVLSTDDNLVI
-255 TDENVGSTKVPTIT
+255 GTSSTANASIKLSSNLTT
-269 LNSTIRDEINT
+269 KINT
-280 TKSTADTNKTN
+280 AKSQSDTNTTN
-291 LEALT
+291 IAALT
-296 KRVDGI
+296 KRIDGI

-310 QNAYS
+310 QDAYS

-329 TDTVVFTAGR
+329 TDTVEFAG
-339 SISVAGGTVGGNKS
+339 SGLISVAGSTAGSKKVTI
-353 VSVSHVVPTGAA
+353 SHSNPTGAA
-365 ANTTG
+365 VKAAG
-370 FYKFATDSTGH
+370 FYKFATDAAGH

-391 DINALIGAHSLT
+391 DITALIGAHSLT
-403 LSNTNA
+403 LSKTNA

-414 AITIGSTSY
+414 AITIGSASY

-430 GNETDP
+430 GDETKP
-436 AEGTVRYILNH
+436 AEGTVRYILNN

>member
-44 VPIRNIENGILAD
+44 VPIRNLENGILAD

-66 IKTQYVSVDVTGGLA
+66 LKTQYVTVDAAGGLA
-81 TTSYVDTKVGAVTVP
+81 TTSYVDTKVGAVNVP

-111 YHLQKDG
+111 YHLQKNG

-138 VWGSYADGK
+138 VWGSYTDGV
-147 FTPATDKTNATPYVE
+147 FTPATDKENATPYVE
-162 LTLANSS
+162 LTLANST

-182 EHQAGTGISI
+182 EHRAGNGISI

-202 GITNALN
+202 ALTSTYATNINKSVKSFGGSQEAITATTNDGNTVIAFEMTGGIE
-209 TKIDDS
+209 
-215 FVRFDVAKG
+215 G
-224 VDWKGNGIQM
+224 VQGQGDTGTWAIRV
-234 HKNSGS
+234 
-240 IHTLLKAGEDESLVI
+240 DEATRNQI
-255 TDENVGSTKVPTIT
+255 EG
-269 LNSTIRDEINT
+269 
-280 TKSTADTNKTN
+280 ADTLSKSNKTD
-291 LEALT
+291 LDVLT

-310 QNAYS
+310 QDAYS

-329 TDTVVFTAGR
+329 TDTVEFAGTGL
-339 SISVAGGTVGGNKS
+339 ISVSGSTAAGKKVTIGHSN
-353 VSVSHVVPTGAA
+353 PTGAA
-365 ANTTG
+365 VKAAG
-370 FYKFATDSTGH
+370 FYKFATDAAGH

-391 DINALIGAHSLT
+391 DITALIGAHSLT
-403 LSNTNA
+403 LSKTNA
-409 TNDTA
+409 ANDTA

-430 GNETDP
+430 GDETKP

>member
-34 GYSSIETGTV
+34 GYSSIETGSV
-44 VPIRNIENGILAD
+44 IPIRNLQNGILAD
-57 IITGSDNHK
+57 IITGSDDHK
-66 IKTQYVSVDVTGGLA
+66 IKTHYVTVDAAGGLA

-118 ANVGE
+118 NNVGE

-138 VWGSYADGK
+138 VWGSYANGA
-147 FTPATDKTNATPYVE
+147 FTPAEDKKNATPYVE

-169 ANKIYIAVADLVN
+169 NNKIYIAVADLVN
-182 EHQAGTGISI
+182 EHKAGTGISI

-202 GITNALN
+202 ALTSTYATNIDKSVKSFGGSQKAITATTNDGNTVIAFEMTGGIEGVQGQGDTGTWAIRVDEATRNQ
-209 TKIDDS
+209 I
-215 FVRFDVAKG
+215 KG
-224 VDWKGNGIQM
+224 
-234 HKNSGS
+234 
-240 IHTLLKAGEDESLVI
+240 
-255 TDENVGSTKVPTIT
+255 
-269 LNSTIRDEINT
+269 
-280 TKSTADTNKTN
+280 ADTLSKSNKTN
-291 LEALT
+291 LDALT

-310 QNAYS
+310 QDAYS
-315 NIKVGSTTLAATSK
+315 NIKVGATTLAATSK
-329 TDTVVFTAGR
+329 TDTVAFAGGINISVKGSTAGN
-339 SISVAGGTVGGNKS
+339 NKS
-353 VSVSHVVPTGAA
+353 VSFSHAVPTGAA
-365 ANTTG
+365 VKKAG

-381 ATNLTAVAAS
+381 ATDLTAVAAS
-391 DINALIGAHSLT
+391 DITALIGGHSLT
-403 LSNTNA
+403 LSETNA
-409 TNDTA
+409 ANDTA

-430 GNETDP
+430 GDETNP
-436 AEGTVRYILNH
+436 AEGTVRYILNY

>member
-1 MQYLDLLGLQQLW
+1 MQYLDLLGLKQLW

-34 GYSSIETGTV
+34 GYSSIETGSV
-44 VPIRNIENGILAD
+44 GPISTLTNGILAD

-66 IKTQYVSVDVTGGLA
+66 IRTQYVSVDTAGGLA
-81 TTSYVDTKVGAVTVP
+81 TTSYVNTKVDAVKVP

-118 ANVGE
+118 NNVGE

-138 VWGSYADGK
+138 VWGSYADGT
-147 FTPATDKTNATPYVE
+147 FTPATDKTNATPYVQ

-182 EHQAGTGISI
+182 EHKAGTGISI

-202 GITNALN
+202 ALTSTYATNINKSVKSFGGSQEAITATTNDGNTVIAFEMTGGIE
-209 TKIDDS
+209 
-215 FVRFDVAKG
+215 G
-224 VDWKGNGIQM
+224 VQGKGNAGTWAIRVDEATRNQIQ
-234 HKNSGS
+234 G
-240 IHTLLKAGEDESLVI
+240 
-255 TDENVGSTKVPTIT
+255 
-269 LNSTIRDEINT
+269 
-280 TKSTADTNKTN
+280 ADTLSKSNKTN
-291 LEALT
+291 LDALT

-329 TDTVVFTAGR
+329 TDTVEFAGDDL
-339 SISVAGGTVGGNKS
+339 ISVSGSTAAGKKVTIRHSN
-353 VSVSHVVPTGAA
+353 PTGAA
-365 ANTTG
+365 VKTAG
-370 FYKFATDSTGH
+370 FYKFATDAAGH

-391 DINALIGAHSLT
+391 DITALIGAHSLT
-403 LSNTNA
+403 LSKTNA
-409 TNDTA
+409 TDDTA

>member
-44 VPIRNIENGILAD
+44 IPISNLENGILAD

-66 IKTQYVSVDVTGGLA
+66 IKTHYVSVDAAGGLA
-81 TTSYVDTKVGAVTVP
+81 TTNYVDTKVGAVKVP

-138 VWGSYADGK
+138 VWGSYADGV
-147 FTPATDKTNATPYVE
+147 FTPATDKKNATPYVE
-162 LTLANSS
+162 LTLANST

-182 EHQAGTGISI
+182 EHKAGTGIEI

-202 GITNALN
+202 GLTNAFTTNINRSIYAFNAINNNVLTAISN
-209 TKIDDS
+209 SGQSMTALVGVDGISIANGKNDQPTIGITSEYLTKI
-215 FVRFDVAKG
+215 
-224 VDWKGNGIQM
+224 
-234 HKNSGS
+234 
-240 IHTLLKAGEDESLVI
+240 
-255 TDENVGSTKVPTIT
+255 
-269 LNSTIRDEINT
+269 NT
-280 TKSTADTNKTN
+280 SKTQSDTNKTN
-291 LEALT
+291 LDALT

-310 QNAYS
+310 QDAYS

-329 TDTVVFTAGR
+329 TDTVEIAGSSMITVTGSNTAGKKVT
-339 SISVAGGTVGGNKS
+339 ISHDT
-353 VSVSHVVPTGAA
+353 PTGAA
-365 ANTTG
+365 AKTAG

-391 DINALIGAHSLT
+391 DITALIGAHSLT
-403 LSNTNA
+403 LSKTNA
-409 TNDTA
+409 ANDTA
-414 AITIGSTSY
+414 AITIGGTSY

-430 GNETDP
+430 GDETDP

>member
-34 GYSSIETGTV
+34 GYSSIETGAVT
-44 VPIRNIENGILAD
+44 PIRTLENGILAD
-57 IITGSDNHK
+57 ISTGSDNHK
-66 IKTQYVSVDVTGGLA
+66 LKTVYVAVDSAGGLA
-81 TTSYVDTKVGAVTVP
+81 TTNYVDTKVGAVKVP

-138 VWGSYADGK
+138 VWGSYADGV
-147 FTPATDKTNATPYVE
+147 FTPATDKQNATPYVE
-162 LTLANSS
+162 LTLANST

-182 EHQAGTGISI
+182 EHKAGTGISI

-202 GITNALN
+202 GITSTYATNINKSVKSFGGSQEAITATTNDGN
-209 TKIDDS
+209 TVIA
-215 FVRFDVAKG
+215 FEMTGGIEG
-224 VDWKGNGIQM
+224 VQGQGD
-234 HKNSGS
+234 
-240 IHTLLKAGEDESLVI
+240 AGTWAIRVDEATRNQI
-255 TDENVGSTKVPTIT
+255 EG
-269 LNSTIRDEINT
+269 
-280 TKSTADTNKTN
+280 ADTLSKSNKTN
-291 LEALT
+291 LDALT

-310 QNAYS
+310 QDAYS

-329 TDTVVFTAGR
+329 TDTVEFAGAGL
-339 SISVAGGTVGGNKS
+339 ISVAGSTAAGKKVTIIHSN
-353 VSVSHVVPTGAA
+353 PTGAA
-365 ANTTG
+365 VKAAG
-370 FYKFATDSTGH
+370 FYKFATDAAGH
-381 ATNLTAVAAS
+381 ATGLTAVAAS
-391 DINALIGAHSLT
+391 DITALIGAHSLT
-403 LSNTNA
+403 LSKTNA
-409 TNDTA
+409 ANDTA

-430 GNETDP
+430 GDETKP

>member
-44 VPIRNIENGILAD
+44 VPVRNLENGILAD

-66 IKTQYVSVDVTGGLA
+66 LKTTYVSVDSAGGLA
-81 TTSYVDTKVGAVTVP
+81 TTNYVDTKVGAVKVP

-138 VWGSYADGK
+138 VWGSYADGT
-147 FTPATDKTNATPYVE
+147 FTPATDKKDATPYVE
-162 LTLANSS
+162 LTLANST

-182 EHQAGTGISI
+182 EHIAGTGMSI
-192 TNNTDGTRTI
+192 TNNTNGTRTI
-202 GITNALN
+202 GLTTTYATNINKSVKTFQKTTTGIAAITNDNNFIDIINPGDGIEFVADSDALAAVKIN
-209 TKIDDS
+209 AATMTKINT
-215 FVRFDVAKG
+215 AKS
-224 VDWKGNGIQM
+224 Q
-234 HKNSGS
+234 S
-240 IHTLLKAGEDESLVI
+240 
-255 TDENVGSTKVPTIT
+255 
-269 LNSTIRDEINT
+269 
-280 TKSTADTNKTN
+280 DTNKTN
-291 LEALT
+291 IAALT
-296 KRVDGI
+296 KRVDDI

-315 NIKVGSTTLAATSK
+315 NIKVGSTTLAATSQ
-329 TDTVVFTAGR
+329 TDTVAFAG
-339 SISVAGGTVGGNKS
+339 SGLISVAGSTAEGKKVTIGHSN
-353 VSVSHVVPTGAA
+353 PTGAA
-365 ANTTG
+365 VKAAG
-370 FYKFATDSTGH
+370 FYKFATDAAGH
-381 ATNLTAVAAS
+381 ATSLTAVAAS
-391 DINALIGAHSLT
+391 DITALIGAHSLT
-403 LSNTNA
+403 LSKTNA
-409 TNDTA
+409 ANDTA

-430 GNETDP
+430 GDETNP

>member
-44 VPIRNIENGILAD
+44 VPIRNLENGILAD

-66 IKTQYVSVDVTGGLA
+66 IKTQYVTVDNAGGLA
-81 TTSYVDTKVGAVTVP
+81 TTSYVDTKVGAVEVP
-96 AYTLTKSTSTDYAAV
+96 AYTLTKSASTDYAAV
-111 YHLQKDG
+111 YHLQKNG

-138 VWGSYADGK
+138 VWGSYSDGV
-147 FTPATDKTNATPYVE
+147 FTPATDKKNATPYVE
-162 LTLANSS
+162 LTLANST

-182 EHQAGTGISI
+182 EHKAGTGIEI

-209 TKIDDS
+209 TNINKSLKGFGKAVDSTLLAYTNDGNPVNMFKPGDSLKLSGIGTDDNPYTLDIATDVTTKIDT
-215 FVRFDVAKG
+215 A
-224 VDWKGNGIQM
+224 
-234 HKNSGS
+234 
-240 IHTLLKAGEDESLVI
+240 
-255 TDENVGSTKVPTIT
+255 
-269 LNSTIRDEINT
+269 
-280 TKSTADTNKTN
+280 KSTADTNKTS

-310 QNAYS
+310 QDAYS

-329 TDTVVFTAGR
+329 TDTVEFAG
-339 SISVAGGTVGGNKS
+339 SGLISVAGSTAAGKKVTIGHSN
-353 VSVSHVVPTGAA
+353 PTGAA
-365 ANTTG
+365 VNAAG
-370 FYKFATDSTGH
+370 FYKFATDAAGH
-381 ATNLTAVAAS
+381 ATGLTAVAAG
-391 DINALIGAHSLT
+391 DITALIGAHSLT
-403 LSNTNA
+403 LSKTNA
-409 TNDTA
+409 ANDTA
-414 AITIGSTSY
+414 AITIGNTSY

-430 GNETDP
+430 GDETEP
-436 AEGTVRYILNH
+436 AKGTVRYILNH